1 MANRNVLLAIALIIA
16 LPVIVASLGTSGG
29 AGIAIGVV
37 LVLIGVV
44 WWVAENRR

>member
-44 WWVAENRR
+44 WWVAESRR